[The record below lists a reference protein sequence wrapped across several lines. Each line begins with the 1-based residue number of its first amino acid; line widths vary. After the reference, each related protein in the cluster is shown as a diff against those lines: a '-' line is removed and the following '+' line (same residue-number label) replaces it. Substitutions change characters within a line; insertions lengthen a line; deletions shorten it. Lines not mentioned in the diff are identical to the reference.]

1 VGRLNAF
8 LFTLLC
14 LAAVATVGL
23 ASCGGSDANL
33 LPGGTASEINS
44 NLEKVRELNAE
55 GECIGAEEAVQ
66 EVSTQVDGL
75 GDVAKSLK
83 LALREGT
90 EKLAEV
96 VSECEESEETAPAI
110 EPAEVPEAEE
120 KSEKPEKEKKPKPPK
135 EPVEEAPEEEAP
147 PKELPPQSHGEGKG
161 LENGNGK
168 GPPEETPSG
177 DQPSSGGVGPG
188 TPAEG
193 E

>member
-1 VGRLNAF
+1 MGRLSAF
-8 LFTLLC
+8 LSTVC

-23 ASCGGSDANL
+23 ASCGGSDSNL
-33 LPGGTASEINS
+33 LPGGTASEINA
-44 NLEKVRELNAE
+44 NLEKVRELSAE

-75 GDVAKSLK
+75 GGVAKSLK

-90 EKLAEV
+90 ERLAEV
-96 VSECEESEETAPAI
+96 VSECEENEETAPAI
-110 EPAEVPEAEE
+110 EPAEIPEADE

-135 EPVEEAPEEEAP
+135 EPTEEAPEEAP
-147 PKELPPQSHGEGKG
+147 PKELPPQSNGEGKG
-161 LENGNGK
+161 LENGNGE

-177 DQPSSGGVGPG
+177 SQPPSGGVGPG